1 MRAGF
6 RESIAGSFGTS
17 GFLPYDPRGVEG
29 GLEVGVPGIMSSN
42 FSAVASISNGGGA
55 FENKAQALT
64 GKVTFDG
71 SLVHAGVSAYDN
83 YRSTSRTRD
92 TRYAAYGTV
101 RVGEN
106 ATLIGE
112 AGVGRA
118 RDSGGGTTWPRG
130 LYAEANYRVNRAIL
144 LRGKY
149 DYVDLNHDLPGFAS
163 ERFTAETDLTL
174 VPFMD
179 VKLSLRRIVPEDAPD
194 ENQVLVQW
202 HAYY

>member
-1 MRAGF
+1 
-6 RESIAGSFGTS
+6 
-17 GFLPYDPRGVEG
+17 
-29 GLEVGVPGIMSSN
+29 MSSN

-83 YRSTSRTRD
+83 YRSSSRTRD

-112 AGVGRA
+112 AGVGQA
-118 RDSGGGTTWPRG
+118 KNAAGESTWPRG
-130 LYAEANYRVNRAIL
+130 FYVEGNYRMNRAVL
-144 LRGKY
+144 FRAKY

-163 ERFTAETDLTL
+163 ERYTAETDLTL